1 MIGQGPGQ
9 TQVGNSA
16 FAALMTS
23 GAPDLLRMQL
33 TCSRIPAHA
42 WGAWCCVLGWGLTQ
56 PPFRRL
62 VAVYIS

>member
-42 WGAWCCVLGWGLTQ
+42 WGAWCFVLGWEGQVRPL
-56 PPFRRL
+56 RRERRT
-62 VAVYIS
+62 S